1 MAASNS
7 IQTLK
12 DLALASSRE
21 KYPNFPDRYR
31 PTPRYKETT
40 TNDLTRAII
49 DYITLQGGYAVR
61 INTQGQYD
69 QATGKWRKGMTRRG
83 TADIHACWK
92 GKHYSIEIKTGK
104 DRLSPEQIET
114 QKDVHRAGGIY
125 IVAGCLDD
133 VVGRLT

>member
-1 MAASNS
+1 MAANNS

-12 DLALASSRE
+12 DLSLEASRE
-21 KYPNFPDRYR
+21 KYPNFPDKYR
-31 PTPRYKETT
+31 PAPRYKETT

-49 DYITLQGGYAVR
+49 DYINLKGGYAVR

-69 QATGKWRKGMTRRG
+69 QKTGKWRKGMTRRG

-92 GKHYSIEIKTGK
+92 GRHYSIEIKTGK

-114 QKDVHRAGGIY
+114 RADVEKAGGIY

-133 VVGRLT
+133 VVARLT